1 VTVDADE
8 MLRRV
13 KEYGLDDMEASLFYH
28 LSRLGPSRAATV
40 ADAAGRKR
48 TDVYRILDNL
58 VEKGF
63 AEKTL
68 ERPALYVPRPLDEAL
83 GRALALRRAHTEALE
98 ASRAELASAWPRP
111 VSEASATR
119 SRLTVH
125 QGPVQV
131 VGLLERLIAGAREE
145 IVVAASQDGLAR
157 LDTESLRRALEARA
171 ADGLLVRV
179 LAKRPRTGTHPLAG
193 IPGVRLRYAET
204 PTFYQLLAIDDREV
218 ALFVVTGKN
227 RAEVG
232 AEETVLWLSSPDM
245 VLAQKALFDQAWTL
259 GVSAREAARPRP
271 RQVQVLRGRWV
282 RGARLRDMAEGAR
295 STLEVTAAPRETR
308 GWAKDG
314 VAAALARAAA
324 RGVDV
329 VVRSAAEPGVGRY
342 VHDPAAADGCNLVAV
357 ADGVESLLSLGLAD
371 GEEPAEE
378 WAVWS
383 THPDL
388 VSLLGL
394 ARSAPL
400 PAVRPPPTADA

>member
-1 VTVDADE
+1 MDAEE

-13 KEYGLDDMEASLFYH
+13 RDYGLDDVEASLFYH

-83 GRALALRRAHTEALE
+83 GRALSLRRAQTDALE
-98 ASRAELASAWPRP
+98 SRRAELASAWPRP

-131 VGLLERLIAGAREE
+131 VGLLQRLIAGAREE

-157 LDTESLRRALEARA
+157 LDTEALRRALEARA
-171 ADGLLVRV
+171 AEGLLVRV

-193 IPGVRLRYAET
+193 VAGASMRYADI
-204 PTFYQLLAIDDREV
+204 PTFYQMLAVDDREV
-218 ALFVVTGKN
+218 ALFVVTGKG
-227 RAEVG
+227 RADTG
-232 AEETVLWLSSPDM
+232 EETVLWLSSPDV
-245 VLAQKALFDQAWTL
+245 VLAQKSLFDQAWAL
-259 GVSAREAARPRP
+259 GVPARELARPRP
-271 RQVQVLRGRWV
+271 RQLQVLRGRWV
-282 RGARLRDMAEGAR
+282 RGARLREMAEGAR
-295 STLEVTAAPRETR
+295 STLEVTAAPSETR
-308 GWAKDG
+308 QWAQDG
-314 VAAALARAAA
+314 VAAALERAAA

-329 VVRSAAEPGVGRY
+329 VVRSAAEPGVAGY

-371 GEEPAEE
+371 GDDPADE

-383 THPDL
+383 THTDL
-388 VSLLGL
+388 VSLLAL
-394 ARSAPL
+394 ARPATVQ
-400 PAVRPPPTADA
+400 AVRARPTADV